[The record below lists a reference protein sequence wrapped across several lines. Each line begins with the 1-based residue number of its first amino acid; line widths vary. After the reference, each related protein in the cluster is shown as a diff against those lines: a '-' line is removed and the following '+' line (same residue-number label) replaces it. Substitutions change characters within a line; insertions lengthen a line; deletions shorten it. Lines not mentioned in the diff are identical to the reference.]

1 MSDSHGPQQRGDGF
15 FRQLTKRF
23 HRKKEKDRRQSNAAA
38 FDAIAP
44 AVQPQREPIQRR
56 HSSIDALLNTS
67 SVAASAESTSL
78 AQTECKPQAQTGS
91 KPQPPPTVAPAVAV
105 IPTDTTPPAAA
116 AAPLS
121 SLPQE
126 PIKLFRRYVS
136 EPLPVESSDPTMA
149 NLKSGDSTGSSITG
163 ATSASDK
170 KLDSMEEEVDETFDE
185 VSIDDL
191 GVDNDDEEN
200 EENNGTRQLN
210 RSGSSTSSSSSSP
223 GSNKKKNPI
232 SVKIGLA
239 TAEGLMGHD
248 NEDRIVVEHNEHFRL
263 FAVMDGHGGSMA
275 ADFVKEKLFPAIE
288 RCYDHGFKNQELS
301 DTIDA
306 LDDEFQGEAQR
317 IQDMSGACLICVLLY
332 VDETTGTPQ
341 TLTLNVGDCRAIMH
355 EARGKGKKDNK
366 GFGPNGKLYAL
377 SEDHCEENKKEK
389 ERVLKSGAFIEFG
402 RIGGV
407 LEPFRSIG
415 DIDMKEKEMEGWV
428 IATPEIKRS
437 RLLVGRSTMILATDG
452 VWGSLENQ
460 KVMAIARKFSDNP
473 QAAADAILEASRDA
487 GSLDDIGIIVVKV

>member
-1 MSDSHGPQQRGDGF
+1 MSDSPKKGF

-23 HRKKEKDRRQSNAAA
+23 HRKKERDRRSSNYAV
-38 FDAIAP
+38 FDAFA
-44 AVQPQREPIQRR
+44 ASNTNGQPRQQSPRR
-56 HSSIDALLNTS
+56 YSLTGVIDAPLVTATS
-67 SVAASAESTSL
+67 HV
-78 AQTECKPQAQTGS
+78 QTES
-91 KPQPPPTVAPAVAV
+91 KPQPQPTA
-105 IPTDTTPPAAA
+105 TYAAA
-116 AAPLS
+116 STPAIAPVDATSPTSAASS
-121 SLPQE
+121 SLQQE
-126 PIKLFRRYVS
+126 PTKPFRRYAS
-136 EPLPVESSDPTMA
+136 APISAESPDPSMA
-149 NLKSGDSTGSSITG
+149 SLKKDGSVGSSISR
-163 ATSASDK
+163 ATSSSSDK
-170 KLDSMEEEVDETFDE
+170 KLEMMEEEFDEAFDE

-191 GVDNDDEEN
+191 GVGIDDEEN
-200 EENNGTRQLN
+200 EENQESNGVRQLN
-210 RSGSSTSSSSSSP
+210 QSESSP
-223 GSNKKKNPI
+223 TSKKKKNPI
-232 SVKIGLA
+232 SVQIGLA

-248 NEDRIVVEHNEHFRL
+248 NEDRLVVEHNEHFRL
-263 FAVMDGHGGSMA
+263 FAVLDGHGGSMA
-275 ADFVKEKLFPAIE
+275 AEFVKEKLFSAIE
-288 RCYDHGFKNQELS
+288 RCYDHGFKSQELS

-317 IQDMSGACLICVLLY
+317 IQDMSGACLTCVLLY

-389 ERVLKSGAFIEFG
+389 ERVLKSGAFIEYG

-428 IATPEIKRS
+428 IATPEIKKS
-437 RLLVGRSTMILATDG
+437 RLLVGRSTLILATDG

-460 KVMAIARKFSDNP
+460 KVMTIARKFSNDP